1 MKKSPEEIRLQ
12 LAQGNPLP
20 LLRWGQYNSPDKEF
34 RELCKVYRRLYIIEQ
49 RTYRALGVMPYE
61 ERPQWHRDLIS
72 QVSVSSLYD
81 SDMDNVLGTILRDMH
96 AVEQK

>member
-1 MKKSPEEIRLQ
+1 MKNLSFEEIRNQ
-12 LAQGNPLP
+12 VAQGNPLP
-20 LLRWGQYNSPDKEF
+20 LLRWGQYNSPVKEF

-72 QVSVSSLYD
+72 QVSLYN
-81 SDMDNVLGTILRDMH
+81 SDMYNVLGTILRDMS
-96 AVEQK
+96 AAEQSA